1 MLKNPKW
8 DINSKMNLSQHL
20 SKATI
25 ILSDEKRLKLEQFA
39 DLLHEWN
46 QIHNLT
52 GAKDLETI
60 YENIVDSLYPV
71 TFIDPPASLL
81 DVGTGAGFP
90 GMALGI
96 YFDDTET
103 VLCEPL
109 NKRASFLKFVIMELE
124 LKSITVAKMR
134 VEKLQHAPFGM
145 ISSRAVTDTQLL
157 LEITDSVSDGH
168 TQYLFYKGS
177 QVFDEIKASDNQLNY
192 AIVSRDKRNYLWIRA

>member
-1 MLKNPKW
+1 MLKSPKW
-8 DINSKMNLSQHL
+8 GTDSRMNLSQHL
-20 SKATI
+20 AKASINIPEETQH
-25 ILSDEKRLKLEQFA
+25 KLEQFS

-52 GAKDLETI
+52 GAKDLDAI
-60 YENIVDSLYPV
+60 YENIIDSLYPV
-71 TFIDPPASLL
+71 TFIAEPSSLL

-96 YFDDTET
+96 YFDETET

-109 NKRASFLKFVIMELE
+109 NKRASFLKFVIMELG
-124 LKSITVAKMR
+124 LKHITVAKMR
-134 VEKLQHAPFGM
+134 VEKLQHAPFAL

-157 LEITDSVSDGH
+157 LKLTTEVSKET
-168 TQYLFYKGS
+168 TQYLFYKGA

-192 AIVSRDKRNYLWIRA
+192 AIVSRDKRNYLWIKT

>member
-8 DINSKMNLSQHL
+8 DTDSDMNLSQHL

-25 ILSDEKRLKLEQFA
+25 TLSDEKRLKLEQFA

-60 YENIVDSLYPV
+60 YENIIDSLYPV
-71 TFIDPPASLL
+71 TFIGPPASLL

-109 NKRASFLKFVIMELE
+109 NKRAAFLKFVIMELE
-124 LKSITVAKMR
+124 LKNITVAKMR
-134 VEKLQHAPFGM
+134 VEKLQHVPFAM
-145 ISSRAVTDTQLL
+145 ISSRAVTDTPLL
-157 LEITDSVSDGH
+157 LEITDSVSDSH

-192 AIVSRDKRNYLWIRA
+192 AIVSRDKRNYLWIKA

>member
-1 MLKNPKW
+1 
-8 DINSKMNLSQHL
+8 MNLSQHL
-20 SKATI
+20 TKAAI
-25 ILSDEKRLKLEQFA
+25 PLSEEKCLKLERFA
-39 DLLHEWN
+39 TLLHEWN
-46 QIHNLT
+46 QVHNLT
-52 GAKDLETI
+52 GAKELESI
-60 YENIVDSLYPV
+60 YENIIDSLYPV
-71 TFIDPPASLL
+71 TFITPPSSLL

-124 LKSITVAKMR
+124 LKNITVAKMR
-134 VEKLQHAPFGM
+134 VEKLQHTPFAM

-157 LEITDSVSDGH
+157 LEITGNVSDGQ

-177 QVFDEIKASDNQLNY
+177 HVFDEIKASDNQLNY
-192 AIVSRDKRNYLWIRA
+192 AIVSRDKRNYLWIKA

>member
-1 MLKNPKW
+1 
-8 DINSKMNLSQHL
+8 MNLSAHL

-25 ILSDEKRLKLEQFA
+25 TLPNEKRLKLEQFA

-46 QIHNLT
+46 QVHNLT

-60 YENIVDSLYPV
+60 YENIIDSLYPV

-96 YFDDTET
+96 YFNETKT

-124 LKSITVAKMR
+124 LKNITVAKMR
-134 VEKLQHAPFGM
+134 VEKLQHAPFAM

-157 LEITDSVSDGH
+157 LSLTQHLGDDH
-168 TQYLFYKGS
+168 TEYLFYKGG

-192 AIVSRDKRNYLWIRA
+192 AIVSRDKRNYLWIKA

>member
-8 DINSKMNLSQHL
+8 DTDSDMNLSQHL

-25 ILSDEKRLKLEQFA
+25 TLSDEKRLKLEQFA

-60 YENIVDSLYPV
+60 YENIIDSLYPV
-71 TFIDPPASLL
+71 TFIGPPASLL

-96 YFDDTET
+96 YFDDTKT

-109 NKRASFLKFVIMELE
+109 NKRAAFLKFVIMELE
-124 LKSITVAKMR
+124 LKNITVAKMR
-134 VEKLQHAPFGM
+134 VEKLQHVPFAM
-145 ISSRAVTDTQLL
+145 ISSRAVTDTPLL
-157 LEITDSVSDGH
+157 LEITDSVSDSH

-192 AIVSRDKRNYLWIRA
+192 AIVSRDKRNYLWIKA

>member
-1 MLKNPKW
+1 
-8 DINSKMNLSQHL
+8 MNLSQHL
-20 SKATI
+20 TKATI
-25 ILSDEKRLKLEQFA
+25 PLTEEKCLKLERFA
-39 DLLHEWN
+39 TLLHEWN
-46 QIHNLT
+46 QVHNLT
-52 GAKDLETI
+52 GAKDLESI
-60 YENIVDSLYPV
+60 YENIIDSLFPV
-71 TFIDPPASLL
+71 TFITPPISLL

-124 LKSITVAKMR
+124 LKNITVAKMR
-134 VEKLQHAPFGM
+134 VEKLQHTPFGM

-157 LEITDSVSDGH
+157 LEITGNVSDGQ

-192 AIVSRDKRNYLWIRA
+192 AIVSRDKRNYLWIKA

>member
-1 MLKNPKW
+1 
-8 DINSKMNLSQHL
+8 MNLSQHL
-20 SKATI
+20 TKAAI
-25 ILSDEKRLKLEQFA
+25 PLSEEKCLKLERFA
-39 DLLHEWN
+39 TLLHEWN
-46 QIHNLT
+46 QVHNLT
-52 GAKDLETI
+52 GAKELESI
-60 YENIVDSLYPV
+60 YENIIDSLYPV
-71 TFIDPPASLL
+71 TFVTPPSSLL

-124 LKSITVAKMR
+124 LKNITVAKMR
-134 VEKLQHAPFGM
+134 VEKLQHTPFAM

-157 LEITDSVSDGH
+157 LEITGNVSDGQ

-177 QVFDEIKASDNQLNY
+177 HVFDEIKASDNQLNY
-192 AIVSRDKRNYLWIRA
+192 AIVSRDKRNYLWIKA

>member
-1 MLKNPKW
+1 MSKNPKW
-8 DINSKMNLSQHL
+8 DTGSKMNLSQYL
-20 SKATI
+20 ARAEISISKET
-25 ILSDEKRLKLEQFA
+25 LFKLEQFTT
-39 DLLHEWN
+39 LLHEWN

-52 GAKDLETI
+52 GAKDLDAI

-96 YFDDTET
+96 YFDRTDT

-109 NKRASFLKFVIMELE
+109 NKRASFLKFVIMVLE
-124 LKSITVAKMR
+124 LKNITVAKIR
-134 VEKLQHAPFGM
+134 VEKLQHTPFAL

-157 LEITDSVSDGH
+157 LKITTEVSDKN

-192 AIVSRDKRNYLWIRA
+192 AIVSRDKRNYLWIKT

>member
-1 MLKNPKW
+1 
-8 DINSKMNLSQHL
+8 MNLSQHL
-20 SKATI
+20 TKATI
-25 ILSDEKRLKLEQFA
+25 TLTDEKRLKLEQFA

-52 GAKDLETI
+52 GAKNLETI

-71 TFIDPPASLL
+71 TFIDPPTSLL

-124 LKSITVAKMR
+124 LKNITVAKMR
-134 VEKLQHAPFGM
+134 VEKLQHTPFGM

-157 LEITDSVSDGH
+157 LEITGNVSDEH

-192 AIVSRDKRNYLWIRA
+192 AIVSRDKRNYLWIKA

>member
-1 MLKNPKW
+1 
-8 DINSKMNLSQHL
+8 MNLAQHL
-20 SKATI
+20 AKAAI
-25 ILSDEKRLKLEQFA
+25 PCSEEQLLKLERFA
-39 DLLHEWN
+39 ALLHEWN

-52 GAKDLETI
+52 GAKDLDAI

-71 TFIDPPASLL
+71 TFVDTPDSLL

-96 YFDDTET
+96 YYDKTET

-109 NKRASFLKFVIMELE
+109 NKRASFLKFLTVELA
-124 LKSITVAKMR
+124 LPHISIAKMR
-134 VEKLQHAPFGM
+134 VEKLRHAPFGM

-157 LEITDSVSDGH
+157 LSLTQQVSDRD

-177 QVFDEIKASDNQLNY
+177 QVFKEIKAAQNQLNY
-192 AIVSRDKRNYLWIRA
+192 AIVSRDKRNYLWIKT

>member
-1 MLKNPKW
+1 
-8 DINSKMNLSQHL
+8 MNLSAHL
-20 SKATI
+20 KKATI
-25 ILSDEKRLKLEQFA
+25 ALSDEKRLKLEQFA

-52 GAKDLETI
+52 GAKDLEAI
-60 YENIVDSLYPV
+60 YENIIDSLYPV

-90 GMALGI
+90 GMALSI
-96 YFDDTET
+96 YFDETET

-124 LKSITVAKMR
+124 LKNITVAKMR
-134 VEKLQHAPFGM
+134 VEKLQHDSFAM

-157 LEITDSVSDGH
+157 LSLTQHLSNDH
-168 TQYLFYKGS
+168 TEYLFYKGS

-192 AIVSRDKRNYLWIRA
+192 AIVSRDKRNYLWIKV

>member
-8 DINSKMNLSQHL
+8 DTDSDMNLSQHL

-25 ILSDEKRLKLEQFA
+25 TLSDEKRLKLEQFA

-60 YENIVDSLYPV
+60 YENIIDSLYPV
-71 TFIDPPASLL
+71 TFIGPPASLL

-109 NKRASFLKFVIMELE
+109 NKRAAFLKFVIMELE
-124 LKSITVAKMR
+124 LKNITVAKMR
-134 VEKLQHAPFGM
+134 VEKLEHVPFAM
-145 ISSRAVTDTQLL
+145 ISSRAVTDTPLL
-157 LEITDSVSDGH
+157 LEITDSVSDSH

-192 AIVSRDKRNYLWIRA
+192 AIVSRDKRNYLWIKA